1 MYSNA
6 MSKDLSI
13 AREFKKR
20 ALQAMPRRV
29 AKIVLHGSRARGDAR
44 RTSDWDLAV
53 FVKGRPT
60 TRDRSVLSHIS
71 YDLMM
76 ETGAHVQA
84 LPFPVDHERLD
95 HSFYR
100 NVRADGVVV

>member
-1 MYSNA
+1 M
-6 MSKDLSI
+6 
-13 AREFKKR
+13 
-20 ALQAMPRRV
+20 
-29 AKIVLHGSRARGDAR
+29 
-44 RTSDWDLAV
+44 
-53 FVKGRPT
+53 
-60 TRDRSVLSHIS
+60 LSHIS

-100 NVRADGVVV
+100 NVRDDGVVV

>member
-1 MYSNA
+1 MV
-6 MSKDLSI
+6 KDLSL

-29 AKIVLHGSRARGDAR
+29 AKIVLHGSRARGDAHPD
-44 RTSDWDLAV
+44 SDWDLAV

-60 TRDRSVLSHIS
+60 ARDRSVLSHIS

-76 ETGAHVQA
+76 ETGEHVQA
-84 LPFPVDHERLD
+84 LPFPAKHERLD

>member
-1 MYSNA
+1 MAKLCKVQVLCGSR
-6 MSKDLSI
+6 S
-13 AREFKKR
+13 RG
-20 ALQAMPRRV
+20 ALRLRKMQAGSPTD
-29 AKIVLHGSRARGDAR
+29 LHGSRARGDAHPD
-44 RTSDWDLAV
+44 SDWDLAV

-60 TRDRSVLSHIS
+60 ARDRSVLSHIS

-76 ETGAHVQA
+76 ETGEHVQA
-84 LPFPVDHERLD
+84 LPFPAKHERLD